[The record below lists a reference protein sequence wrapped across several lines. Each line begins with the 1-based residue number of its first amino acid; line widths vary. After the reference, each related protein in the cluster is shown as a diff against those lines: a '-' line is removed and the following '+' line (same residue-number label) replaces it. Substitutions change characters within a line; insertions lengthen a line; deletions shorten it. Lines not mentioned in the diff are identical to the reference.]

1 MAFLT
6 ALISLSIRFITF
18 YLNQNEELSK
28 LIELEKE
35 FKTVIF
41 SKKPEQLDLWI
52 EKAKLLNILD

>member
-41 SKKPEQLDLWI
+41 SKKPEQFDLWI
-52 EKAKLLNILD
+52 EKAKWIS